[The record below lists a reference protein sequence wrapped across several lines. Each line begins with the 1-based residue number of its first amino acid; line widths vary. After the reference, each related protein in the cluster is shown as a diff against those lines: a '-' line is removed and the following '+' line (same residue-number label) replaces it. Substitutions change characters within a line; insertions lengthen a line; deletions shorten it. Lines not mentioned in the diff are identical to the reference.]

1 MLNIRHIILYSIFA
15 IGIVFSDKSSSDID
29 RDINRKNSELK
40 TLKNEIEKVEQL
52 IKSKSKE
59 EQLSNEV
66 IKQIN
71 NKISLTEKLIKTLND
86 EENYLI
92 KLIYKAEEKIEIK
105 EKELFTLKNQL
116 KNRVR
121 YLYKYGKQN
130 LVTQMMQSEDWNKM
144 IYRTKYLQILNE
156 YEQIIKDR
164 INKNIKE
171 LKSEKSSL
179 QKEKE
184 NKKRLI
190 NSKNDEF
197 KNLENEKERKKIYL
211 IKIQNQKNELRK
223 NLEIKKDMMAEV
235 ENIIKRLY
243 SDRGKA
249 KKREEEI
256 AKRRSEQNR
265 STSGN
270 FAKMKGKLNWPTD
283 GKVVAKFGN
292 TTNTKTHIVTE
303 NIGIDIL
310 TDPNEKVYSVLDG
323 IVLTITNIR
332 NFGDLVILDHG
343 AGYYTVYSN
352 LQNINVYENQYI
364 DSNTYLAQVA
374 QGSNFNYPNQYV
386 FNFQVWSNEEKVDPQ
401 TWLKK

>member
-1 MLNIRHIILYSIFA
+1 MLNIRHIILYSIFTL
-15 IGIVFSDKSSSDID
+15 GVVFADKSSSDID
-29 RDINRKNSELK
+29 RDINRKNSELE

-52 IKSKSKE
+52 INSKSKE
-59 EQLSNEV
+59 ERLSNEV

-374 QGSNFNYPNQYV
+374 QGSNFNYPDQYV

>member
-1 MLNIRHIILYSIFA
+1 MLKTKHIILFLIFTL
-15 IGIVFSDKSSSDID
+15 GVVFADKSSSDID
-29 RDINRKNSELK
+29 RDINRKNSELDA
-40 TLKNEIEKVEQL
+40 LKNEIEKVEQL

-92 KLIYKAEEKIEIK
+92 KLIYKAEEKIELK

-121 YLYKYGKQN
+121 YLYKYGKKN

-374 QGSNFNYPNQYV
+374 QGSNFNYPDQYV
-386 FNFQVWSNEEKVDPQ
+386 FNFQVWSNEEKVNPQ

>member
-1 MLNIRHIILYSIFA
+1 MLKTKHIKLFLIFTL
-15 IGIVFSDKSSSDID
+15 GVVFADKSSSDID
-29 RDINRKNSELK
+29 RDINRKNSELE

-52 IKSKSKE
+52 INSKSKE
-59 EQLSNEV
+59 ERLSNEV

-92 KLIYKAEEKIEIK
+92 KLIYKAEEKIELK

-121 YLYKYGKQN
+121 YLYKYGKKN

-283 GKVVAKFGN
+283 GKVVGKFGN
-292 TTNTKTHIVTE
+292 TKNAKTHIVTE

-310 TDPNEKVYSVLDG
+310 TAPNEKVYSVLDG

-374 QGSNFNYPNQYV
+374 QGSNFNYPDQYV
-386 FNFQVWSNEEKVDPQ
+386 FNFQVWSNEEKVNPQ

>member
-29 RDINRKNSELK
+29 RDINRKNSELGA
-40 TLKNEIEKVEQL
+40 LKNEIEKVEQL

-156 YEQIIKDR
+156 YEQIIKQR

>member
-29 RDINRKNSELK
+29 RDINRKNSELDA
-40 TLKNEIEKVEQL
+40 LKNEIEKVEQL

-92 KLIYKAEEKIEIK
+92 KLIYKAEEKIELK

-121 YLYKYGKQN
+121 YLYKYGKKN

-156 YEQIIKDR
+156 YEQIIKER

-184 NKKRLI
+184 NKKKLI
-190 NSKNDEF
+190 NSKIMS
-197 KNLENEKERKKIYL
+197 L
-211 IKIQNQKNELRK
+211 
-223 NLEIKKDMMAEV
+223 
-235 ENIIKRLY
+235 
-243 SDRGKA
+243 
-249 KKREEEI
+249 
-256 AKRRSEQNR
+256 
-265 STSGN
+265 
-270 FAKMKGKLNWPTD
+270 
-283 GKVVAKFGN
+283 
-292 TTNTKTHIVTE
+292 KT
-303 NIGIDIL
+303 
-310 TDPNEKVYSVLDG
+310 
-323 IVLTITNIR
+323 
-332 NFGDLVILDHG
+332 
-343 AGYYTVYSN
+343 
-352 LQNINVYENQYI
+352 
-364 DSNTYLAQVA
+364 
-374 QGSNFNYPNQYV
+374 
-386 FNFQVWSNEEKVDPQ
+386 
-401 TWLKK
+401 

>member
-15 IGIVFSDKSSSDID
+15 IGVVFSDKSSSDID
-29 RDINRKNSELK
+29 RDINRKNSELDA
-40 TLKNEIEKVEQL
+40 LKNEIEKVEQL

-156 YEQIIKDR
+156 YEQIIKER

-184 NKKRLI
+184 NKKKLI
-190 NSKNDEF
+190 NSKNNEF

-374 QGSNFNYPNQYV
+374 QGSNFNYPDQYV

>member
-1 MLNIRHIILYSIFA
+1 MLKTKHIILFLIFTL
-15 IGIVFSDKSSSDID
+15 GVVFADKSSSDID
-29 RDINRKNSELK
+29 RDINRKNSELE

-52 IKSKSKE
+52 INSKSKE
-59 EQLSNEV
+59 ERLSNEV

-92 KLIYKAEEKIEIK
+92 KLIYKAEEKIELK

-121 YLYKYGKQN
+121 YLYKYGKKN

-283 GKVVAKFGN
+283 GKVVGKFGN
-292 TTNTKTHIVTE
+292 TTNAKTHIVTE

-310 TDPNEKVYSVLDG
+310 TAPNEKVYSVLDG

-374 QGSNFNYPNQYV
+374 QGSNFNYPDQYV
-386 FNFQVWSNEEKVDPQ
+386 FNFQVWSNEEKVNPQ

>member
-29 RDINRKNSELK
+29 RDINRKNSELGA
-40 TLKNEIEKVEQL
+40 LKNEIEKVEQL

-156 YEQIIKDR
+156 YEQIIKQR

-374 QGSNFNYPNQYV
+374 QGSNFNYPDQYV
-386 FNFQVWSNEEKVDPQ
+386 FNFQVWSNEEKVNPQ

>member
-1 MLNIRHIILYSIFA
+1 MINKKNILAFLILFTGIFYA
-15 IGIVFSDKSSSDID
+15 DKSSADIQ
-29 RDINRKNSELK
+29 RDINKKNNELEN
-40 TLKNEIEKVEQL
+40 LKEEIRKVENL
-52 IKSKSKE
+52 INSKSKE
-59 EQLSNEV
+59 EQLSNEI

-71 NKISLTEKLIKTLND
+71 NKITLTEKLIKTLND

-92 KLIYKAEEKIEIK
+92 KLIYRAEEKIEKK

-116 KNRVR
+116 KNRIR

-130 LVTQMMQSEDWNKM
+130 LVTQMVQADDWNKI

-164 INKNIKE
+164 INKN
-171 LKSEKSSL
+171 LKDLKNEKSSL
-179 QKEKE
+179 KKEKDKKKKLLK
-184 NKKRLI
+184 NK
-190 NSKNDEF
+190 NEEF

-211 IKIQNQKNELRK
+211 TKIQNQKNELRK
-223 NLEIKKDMMAEV
+223 NLQIKKDMMTEV

-243 SDRGKA
+243 SNRDEA

-256 AKRRSEQNR
+256 AKRRSENNR
-265 STSGN
+265 ATSGN
-270 FAKMKGKLNWPTD
+270 FAKMKGKLNWPTE
-283 GKVVAKFGN
+283 GKIVGKFGN
-292 TTNTKTHIVTE
+292 TKNTQTNTITE

-310 TDPNEKVYSVLDG
+310 TSPNEKVYSVLDG

-332 NFGDLVILDHG
+332 NFGDLIILDHG

-352 LQNINVYENQYI
+352 LENINVYENQYI

-374 QGSNFNYPNQYV
+374 KGSNYNYPEKYV

-401 TWLKK
+401 KWLKK

>member
-1 MLNIRHIILYSIFA
+1 MLKTKHIILFSIFTL
-15 IGIVFSDKSSSDID
+15 GVVFADKSSSDID
-29 RDINRKNSELK
+29 RDINRKNSELE

-52 IKSKSKE
+52 INSKSKE
-59 EQLSNEV
+59 ERLSNEV

-92 KLIYKAEEKIEIK
+92 KLIYKAEEKIELK

-121 YLYKYGKQN
+121 YLYKYGKKN

-283 GKVVAKFGN
+283 GKVVGKFGN
-292 TTNTKTHIVTE
+292 TTNAKTHIVTE

-310 TDPNEKVYSVLDG
+310 TAPNEKVYSVLDG

-332 NFGDLVILDHG
+332 NFGDIVILDHG

-374 QGSNFNYPNQYV
+374 QGSNFNYPDQYV
-386 FNFQVWSNEEKVDPQ
+386 FNFQVWSNEEKVNPQ